1 MSTRTAAHQ
10 AARAKRTASSA
21 HPTSPF
27 MQSWHSSKSLMTSAS
42 SITSHTC
49 NTGKS
54 PATRSTSSET
64 ALGKLFFVAL
74 ATHSHT
80 HTLSHSHTLTLPC
93 SSTGFPS
100 ACSSWTCCR
109 SRPSGR
115 RWLSQTTCR
124 MLRTSSCC
132 SGFTTPTTE
141 RSRLQRP
148 TTLRISPNCCS
159 ASNHNQSNNKNKQR
173 VLFSCTH
180 LPFTKQRPCLVYFSR
195 VHIMRSELSSSFV
208 LFTAH

>member
-1 MSTRTAAHQ
+1 MCVFRVFAVEGNSVSTRTAAHQ

-80 HTLSHSHTLTLPC
+80 HTLSHSHTLTLLSCSIGAAQASSFGPRKATFSLMQGRV
-93 SSTGFPS
+93 SST
-100 ACSSWTCCR
+100 AWCE
-109 SRPSGR
+109 
-115 RWLSQTTCR
+115 
-124 MLRTSSCC
+124 
-132 SGFTTPTTE
+132 E
-141 RSRLQRP
+141 RATR
-148 TTLRISPNCCS
+148 
-159 ASNHNQSNNKNKQR
+159 
-173 VLFSCTH
+173 
-180 LPFTKQRPCLVYFSR
+180 
-195 VHIMRSELSSSFV
+195 FV
-208 LFTAH
+208 